1 MTKFHFYTQNHDIRK
16 GVTVLNKYI
25 SEKDFNFQ
33 MKEIQKRNLSLER
46 KRKLDE
52 ERRKGRTEPKMPS
65 ASKMVLLG
73 VIVLCVQIVIFCEYA
88 MLTLGDASSMYVLI
102 GIPAALAPI
111 VWGYYSKSKAENV
124 AGGIVYESAMAEMR
138 TKDKDEPADSIAYES
153 AMAETHPKDEDK
165 HEADNS
171 SGNAAG

>member
-1 MTKFHFYTQNHDIRK
+1 VIL
-16 GVTVLNKYI
+16 LNKYI

-33 MKEIQKRNLSLER
+33 MKEIQKRNLSMER
-46 KRKLDE
+46 KRMLDA
-52 ERRKGRTEPKMPS
+52 ERKKGLAKPKTPS

-73 VIVLCVQIVIFCEYA
+73 VIVLCVQIVVFCEYA
-88 MLTLGDASSMYVLI
+88 MLTLGDASAMYVLI

-138 TKDKDEPADSIAYES
+138 SKSENEPADSTVYES
-153 AMAETHPKDEDK
+153 VTTETRFKNEGGY
-165 HEADNS
+165 ETDNS
-171 SGNAAG
+171 PGNVAG